1 MQLLFDYPWYFLLL
15 CLLAGGIYS
24 AALYW
29 RSRTKGESLP
39 RWVRIALPA
48 LRFVA
53 VTLIALLLMGPMVRR
68 SVREDEKPL
77 VVLSQDVSES
87 VKPAERLLLSADLKD
102 LQKKYEVVVD
112 SFGGKTTDISAHLQ
126 DLADRYAGR
135 NLGAVVLATDGIYNQ
150 GQNPTTLSPTL
161 AAPIYTVALGD
172 TTHYR
177 DAMVLNVRYN
187 HVAYLGNQFPLEVTV
202 QANEMAGERATLS
215 VSRGGQRLY
224 SKQLVYDSQR
234 FSATESLVLEADKA
248 GMQSYTISISPCQG
262 EASERNNMRTIAIE
276 VLDGHQKVG
285 ILAPASH
292 PDISALRQSIERNP
306 NYEAVVMV
314 EKADMAKVKECSLLI
329 LHNLPNTKMNIN
341 WAELRQMPTIY
352 IIGTQTDI
360 GRFNALH
367 SGLEIV
373 AKARKM
379 DEVTASHNNAF
390 SLFALDDEVCQRLE
404 QMPPLAAPFGNY
416 RSSADLQSLFL
427 ARIGNIA
434 SDRPLI
440 AFCQQEGVRRAFVV
454 GEGLWRWRL
463 QDYLMT
469 DSHADFDQLVEKMV
483 VYTSLQANKD
493 RLHVSYEHIYQESE
507 PVVLGA
513 EFYNDN
519 FEPTNA
525 PDVKIEVT
533 GIDGDMKASP
543 STKTYDFNRTG
554 TGYSLNLGTLEAGE
568 YRFTATTTW
577 NGKSFSA
584 KGSFALERIDLE
596 QMNLVADHTLLNTL
610 AQTTGGKMISPEE
623 IGQLAELLEARTDLK
638 PMIYSHTRYTELLN
652 LPWIFILLVLLLG
665 AEWAVRKYFLN

>member
-24 AALYW
+24 ATLYW

-48 LRFVA
+48 LRFAA

-360 GRFNALH
+360 GHFNALH

-373 AKARKM
+373 AKARKI

-416 RSSADLQSLFL
+416 RSSADLQSLFH

-584 KGSFALERIDLE
+584 KGSFAVERIDLE

-610 AQTTGGKMISPEE
+610 AQTTGGKIISPEE

-638 PMIYSHTRYTELLN
+638 PVIYSHTRYTELLN

>member
-48 LRFVA
+48 LRFAA

-87 VKPAERLLLSADLKD
+87 VKPAERLLLSANLKD

-262 EASERNNMRTIAIE
+262 EASERNNVRTIAIE

-373 AKARKM
+373 AKARKI

>member
-48 LRFVA
+48 LRFAA

-543 STKTYDFNRTG
+543 SPKTYDFNRTG
-554 TGYSLNLGTLEAGE
+554 TGYSLNLGALEAGE

-584 KGSFALERIDLE
+584 KGSFAVERIDLE

-610 AQTTGGKMISPEE
+610 AQTTGGKMINPEE

-638 PMIYSHTRYTELLN
+638 PVIYSHTRYTELLN

>member
-1 MQLLFDYPWYFLLL
+1 MFDYPWYCLLL

-29 RSRTKGESLP
+29 HSRTNGETLP
-39 RWVRIALPA
+39 RWARILLPA
-48 LRFVA
+48 LRFVT
-53 VTLIALLLMGPMVRR
+53 VSLIALLLMGPMVKR

-87 VKPAERLLLSADLKD
+87 VKPEERLLPTADLKA
-102 LQKKYEVVVD
+102 LQKRYEVVVD
-112 SFGGKTTDISAHLQ
+112 SFGGKTTDIAAHLQ

-150 GQNPTTLSPTL
+150 GQNPTTTATTL
-161 AAPIYTVALGD
+161 AVPIYTVALGD

-202 QANEMAGERATLS
+202 QAHEMKGEHATLT

-224 SKQLVYDSQR
+224 SKQLTYDSQR
-234 FSATESLVLEADKA
+234 FTVTESLVLEADKA
-248 GMQSYTISISPCQG
+248 GMQTYTISLSTCQG
-262 EASERNNMRTIAIE
+262 EASERNNVRTIAIE
-276 VLDGHQKVG
+276 VLDGQQKVG
-285 ILAPASH
+285 ILAPAPH

-306 NYEAVVMV
+306 NYEVVVMV
-314 EKADMAKVKECSLLI
+314 EKADMAKLKECSLLI

-373 AKARKM
+373 AKAKKT

-390 SLFALDDEVCQRLE
+390 SLFAMDGEACQRLE
-404 QMPPLAAPFGNY
+404 QMPPLSAPFGNY
-416 RSSADLQSLFL
+416 RSTADLQSLFL
-427 ARIGNIA
+427 ARIGNIS

-493 RLHVSYEHIYQESE
+493 RLHVNYEHIYPESE

-519 FEPTNA
+519 FEPTNT

-533 GIDGDMKASP
+533 GINGDTKASA
-543 STKTYDFNRTG
+543 TTQTYDFNRSG
-554 TGYSLNLGTLEAGE
+554 TGYSLNLGLLAAGE
-568 YRFTATTTW
+568 YSFVASTNW
-577 NGKSFSA
+577 NGKTFST
-584 KGSFALERIDLE
+584 KGSFAVEQIDLE

-610 AQTTGGKMISPEE
+610 AQTTGGEMVGPQDL
-623 IGQLAELLEARTDLK
+623 GRLADLLDAREDMK

-665 AEWAVRKYFLN
+665 VEWAVRKRIYLN